1 MAQKFYKQL
10 WAKKNV
16 APLGTTWC
24 QVAHFLQVMFFHSI
38 VKFVRPIS
46 KKKINFLYRFIA
58 SSLGLKSINLTETI
72 TKSSLINVK
81 KYEDNIQKN
90 SITDLKCLNDGY
102 KDKDGNFCIC
112 PEGFEGENCEIQLFE
127 YFDICYSECQNGV
140 NLFINT
146 AVVFHQVQHIY
157 FIYEQPRNFFFFLIF
172 TSKNG
177 NGKF

>member
-1 MAQKFYKQL
+1 MKRTKIAFLKSFGATL
-10 WAKKNV
+10 GHLVPSGAKWLKN
-16 APLGTTWC
+16 
-24 QVAHFLQVMFFHSI
+24 F
-38 VKFVRPIS
+38 IS
-46 KKKINFLYRFIA
+46 NFEPKKMWRHLEP
-58 SSLGLKSINLTETI
+58 LGLKSINLTETI

-81 KYEDNIQKN
+81 KYENIQKN

-112 PEGFEGENCEIQLFE
+112 PEGFEGENCEIQIFE